1 MDGLETNKTIAV
13 GNSEQF
19 LETKSC
25 NHTQDISAFT
35 EIKKPKKSFAH
46 KTQKLKTQ
54 KMTKDKI
61 ILQRKGMLR
70 SNKFSWAQQL
80 SMPKPKKTIFS
91 QRKNYSRVTE
101 KTKNLRGRLLSDP
114 RGENMV
120 DMTTKHPDNSRA
132 LAANCISHAKNSSKN
147 SPLLSNSRNTPNQC
161 AKKTANKTV
170 EPNKKSSKSMR
181 MLSGDTRKHMSQ
193 FAHMEPAHNAML
205 DVSTADTPSA
215 KGVLVG
221 CLFLPMMHCCTHF
234 SNDFL
239 KWLSHLLRQ

>member
-13 GNSEQF
+13 GKSSEQF

-25 NHTQDISAFT
+25 IQDFSAFT

-114 RGENMV
+114 RGENKV
-120 DMTTKHPDNSRA
+120 DMTTKHPDDSRA
-132 LAANCISHAKNSSKN
+132 LAANCISHANNSSKN
-147 SPLLSNSRNTPNQC
+147 SPLLSNSRNTL
-161 AKKTANKTV
+161 KTANKTV

-239 KWLSHLLRQ
+239 K